1 MVIVLIIAIFGLR
14 LFYLQIIRYDHY
26 KNAALSDQLKQYE
39 IPANRGIIYAYDGN
53 TSVPIVLNQTLYTIY
68 ADPAFMKQP
77 DKVATSLANILGGQ
91 PADYR
96 AKLTQHGRRYVVL
109 AKKVSK
115 LKQAQLL
122 KYEYAGL
129 GAQPES
135 YRVYPQGSLAAQSL
149 GFVNDAGQGVYGV
162 EQALNTELS
171 GTPGRLK
178 AITDV
183 HGVPL
188 VANKNN
194 VSVPP
199 VNGDKIQLTLE
210 LGMQQ
215 QMEQI
220 LKDEY
225 KKTHSQGLS
234 AVVMD
239 PYTGQVKAMA
249 NYPTYNPANTSNVT
263 DYSVFKNGV
272 VSRAIEPGS
281 SMKPLTTAAA
291 LNEGDITPTTS
302 YYDHAKVTVDGF
314 TITNI
319 AEDGGARQ
327 QTVQSVLSLSLN
339 TGAVWLLMRLGGSN
353 DTIHM
358 GAIQK
363 WHDYMSNHYR
373 FGHDTGIEQ
382 GYESAGYVPPVD
394 NSIPALQLRYA
405 NTAFGQGVQ
414 ITALQMAAAYSSVLN
429 GGTYYKPTLVSSIT
443 KADGSVQQ
451 NPPKVVERNVVSSQ
465 VSKEIPPLMEG
476 VVDHYLSLGYA
487 YLKFPDNYMVG
498 GKTGSAQVASPGGGY
513 HEKYDDGTYTGFVG
527 GNHPQYMI
535 VVYNIQPQVSGY
547 AGSNGGQPV
556 FADIAHMLIDNG
568 YVTPKQ

>member
-1 MVIVLIIAIFGLR
+1 MLIIAIFGLR

-39 IPANRGIIYAYDGN
+39 IPANRGIIYAYDGT

-77 DKVATSLANILGGQ
+77 DKVAATLANILGGQ

-96 AKLTQHGRRYVVL
+96 SKLTENGRRYVVL

-115 LKQAQLL
+115 AKQAQLL

-135 YRVYPQGSLAAQSL
+135 YRVYPQGSLASQTL

-162 EQALNTELS
+162 EQALNKQLS

-194 VSVPP
+194 ISVPP
-199 VNGDKIQLTLE
+199 VNGDKVQLTLE

-249 NYPTYNPANTSNVT
+249 NYPTYNPANTSSVT

-272 VSRAIEPGS
+272 VSRPIEPGS

-291 LNEGDITPTTS
+291 LNEGVITPTTS
-302 YYDHAKVTVDGF
+302 YYDHAKVTVNGF

-319 AEDGGARQ
+319 EEDGGAREQ
-327 QTVQSVLSLSLN
+327 NVQSFLSLSLN
-339 TGAVWLLMRLGGSN
+339 TGAVWVLMRLGGSN

-363 WHDYMSNHYR
+363 WHDYMWNHYR

-382 GYESAGYVPPVD
+382 GYESPGYVPPAD

-414 ITALQMAAAYSSVLN
+414 ITALQMAAAYCSVLN

-443 KADGSVQQ
+443 KADGTVQK
-451 NPPKVVERNVVSSQ
+451 NPPKVVERNVVSSK

-476 VVDHYLSLGYA
+476 VVDHYRSLGYA

-527 GNHPQYMI
+527 GNRPQYMI
-535 VVYNIQPQVSGY
+535 VVYNIQPKISSGY